1 MFGRRRREGAFS
13 WQSLLLGLAIGAALA
28 LVLSPYSGKHLRSKL
43 LQAVERARTEVRGT
57 ERYGG
62 GEHADPLEAVKR
74 RWNEAMAAEVDAVFD
89 GRVPPGCE
97 LPVPCCVLRDGGP
110 RPAVALRA

>member
-1 MFGRRRREGAFS
+1 MFGRRRRESPFS
-13 WQSLLLGLAIGAALA
+13 WRSLLLGLAIGAALA
-28 LVLSPYSGKHLRSKL
+28 LLLGPYSGKHLRSKL

-74 RWNEAMAAEVDAVFD
+74 RWNEAMAEARTAYGEKRRELLAEL
-89 GRVPPGCE
+89 E
-97 LPVPCCVLRDGGP
+97 RDRREGSGK
-110 RPAVALRA
+110 RA